1 MSTTPVS
8 PVSTQVPPTSPALG
22 SPRGSATFQIAQVR
36 AELEKSVLPLDPT
49 RVTPPQPTILTRKEI
64 YNKISKTIC
73 QVETD
78 HGKATGICVGENLIA
93 VPYHVLSL
101 DPVNMGDGKSGL
113 KARPIR
119 CVYDG
124 VVYPAVAVVANDISV
139 QLDCAIYRITD
150 ADFPKLDGLPVFGG
164 EIEAGEEVYFAGFP
178 LTQTA
183 PTFHSGTISSVSDD
197 DFSCF
202 TIDATVV
209 PGNSGGPVFISDK
222 GVLKLAGVIFHQ
234 IADFSPEDRE
244 TIMILEHLAENPS
257 GAVINHDVS
266 YNTEQGR
273 KHVRVT
279 DMEAI
284 VLAIGLI
291 KRNLST
297 GIGRAFNAKY
307 LVLLL
312 QGKPFPLPP
321 ESLRSLGMYVGGRK
335 DRKPKIYRVNN
346 IDYYTHCD
354 GHEAKHLKNSRKKMS
369 RRDFLAMTVGN
380 NSPAMF
386 YADAAQNYNALLE
399 KAIKGWA
406 DFGAPQPS
414 YYRFDQPIGV
424 DQGHGTSMVE
434 IYYGGPIG
442 SHMRPKYLE

>member
-22 SPRGSATFQIAQVR
+22 SPRGSATFQMAQVR
-36 AELEKSVLPLDPT
+36 AQLEKEVLPLDPT

-183 PTFHSGTISSVSDD
+183 PTFHSGSISSVSND

-244 TIMILEHLAENPS
+244 TIAILEHFARNKS
-257 GAVINHDVS
+257 GIINYDI
-266 YNTEQGR
+266 TLQTPQGP
-273 KHVRVT
+273 KPVRVT
-279 DMEAI
+279 DT
-284 VLAIGLI
+284 
-291 KRNLST
+291 R
-297 GIGRAFNAKY
+297 
-307 LVLLL
+307 
-312 QGKPFPLPP
+312 
-321 ESLRSLGMYVGGRK
+321 
-335 DRKPKIYRVNN
+335 
-346 IDYYTHCD
+346 
-354 GHEAKHLKNSRKKMS
+354 
-369 RRDFLAMTVGN
+369 
-380 NSPAMF
+380 PA
-386 YADAAQNYNALLE
+386 L
-399 KAIKGWA
+399 
-406 DFGAPQPS
+406 
-414 YYRFDQPIGV
+414 
-424 DQGHGTSMVE
+424 
-434 IYYGGPIG
+434 
-442 SHMRPKYLE
+442 